1 MLKLKKGA
9 FAALSI
15 ALIMAQVLTGCAS
28 SNSEGSA
35 NPGGSDSPSTEA
47 SSPTEISMQ
56 TLIWGT
62 PPDVASSPFYKELQE
77 RTNVELSI
85 DFVTSPSFTEKINL
99 ALASRKL
106 ADITV
111 VKNFTDA
118 NIVNAINQGAFLDLT
133 PYLSDMSKYPN
144 LAMIP
149 ENIWADS
156 KINGKIYGIPNATG
170 LISESL
176 LIRKDWLEELN
187 LKTPE
192 TMDELTEVM
201 KAFKANKPDIAAPM
215 ATYGTYPMAIGMYA
229 HGTLN
234 PEVEGQGLQ
243 LIKQLTPYFRDY
255 LEYARNLYQEKLIPA
270 EYSVLKAGQEVE
282 MFQQG
287 KAGVLQ
293 RPIHNAWKIEKEL
306 KKTDPQGEVMVLPP
320 LKGTADYAQFARD
333 SFFGAFMIPA
343 SVDKDKVEKILEYL
357 EQSASKEINELRQFG
372 IEGIHHKVENGE
384 KVVTDADAL
393 AKDVGGSVYV
403 IVNAYNKYFEI
414 DQQSDIPSEFKDD
427 LKKKTDMYYE
437 QSKLDPGVGLIS
449 DTYAKRSADVFK
461 DLETNITKVIVGQ
474 STIEDW
480 DAYVDQLLN
489 NSTVQTMMQEFEEQY
504 KIKQSAQ

>member
-1 MLKLKKGA
+1 MFNRKKSA
-9 FAALSI
+9 VVALS
-15 ALIMAQVLTGCAS
+15 AGLVMTQLLAGCGN
-28 SNSEGSA
+28 SNPNGSA
-35 NPGGSDSPSTEA
+35 TPEDASVST
-47 SSPTEISMQ
+47 PTEISMQ

-62 PPDVASSPFYKELQE
+62 PPSVEQSPFYKELQQ
-77 RTNVELSI
+77 RTNVKLNIEFI
-85 DFVTSPSFTEKINL
+85 TSPSFTDKINL
-99 ALASRKL
+99 ALASNNL

-118 NIVNAINQGAFLDLT
+118 NIVNAINQGAFTDLT
-133 PYLSDMSKYPN
+133 PYLADMKKYPN
-144 LAMIP
+144 LALIP
-149 ENIWADS
+149 KKIWEDS
-156 KINGKIYGIPNATG
+156 KVNGKVYGIPNATG

-176 LIRKDWLEELN
+176 LIRKDWLKELN

-201 KAFKANKPDIAAPM
+201 KAFKANKPNIAAPM
-215 ATYGTYPMAIGMYA
+215 ATYGTYPMSIGMYA

-234 PEVEGQGLQ
+234 PEVNGQGVQ

-255 LEYARNLYQEKLIPA
+255 LQYARNLYQEKLIPA

-287 KAGVLQ
+287 KAGILQ
-293 RPIHNAWKIEKEL
+293 RPIHGAWKIEKEL
-306 KKTDPQGEVMVLPP
+306 KKTDPKGEVMVLPP
-320 LKGTADYAQFARD
+320 LKGTKDYAQYARD

-343 SVDKDKVEKILEYL
+343 SVDKNKVEKILAYL
-357 EQSASKEINELRQFG
+357 EQSASKEINDLRQFG
-372 IEGIHHKVENGE
+372 IEGVHHKVENGK
-384 KVVTDADAL
+384 KVVTDAEAL

-414 DQQSDIPSEFKDD
+414 DQFGDMPDEFKAD

-437 QSKLDPGVGLIS
+437 HSKVDPGVGLIS

-461 DLETNITKVIVGQ
+461 DLDTNITKVIVGRN
-474 STIEDW
+474 TMEDW
-480 DAYVDQLLN
+480 DAYVDQLLKN
-489 NSTVQTMMQEFEEQY
+489 PTVQTMMQEFGEQY
-504 KIKQSAQ
+504 KIKQAAK